1 MRTYLNKIYKKYKKI
16 LDQKNYKKW
25 VDDFGDEK
33 LKFDYDLTKDSIIFE
48 LGAFKGGM
56 LNKLNNMFGSKIYAF
71 EPSFEFYT
79 LLKNN
84 FQQDNIYLFQNGV
97 SSKNE
102 KKKLIISND
111 GSYIKRFGRK
121 NLNYEIVNLIKL
133 SEFIKNNHI
142 ENIDLI
148 NINIEGSEYVVLDEL
163 IKSSSIKKIEHLQIQ
178 FHRNVI
184 FYRIKRYLI
193 TKKLKK
199 THNKIWCY
207 DFIWERWDL
216 KK

>member
-1 MRTYLNKIYKKYKKI
+1 
-16 LDQKNYKKW
+16 
-25 VDDFGDEK
+25 
-33 LKFDYDLTKDSIIFE
+33 
-48 LGAFKGGM
+48 M
-56 LNKLNNMFGSKIYAF
+56 LNKLNNKFGSNIYAF
-71 EPSFEFYT
+71 EPSLEFYT
-79 LLKNN
+79 LLENT
-84 FQQDNIYLFQNGV
+84 FQQDNIYLFQNGI
-97 SSKNE
+97 SNKNE

-111 GSYIKRFGRK
+111 GSYIERFGRK

-193 TKKLKK
+193 TKNLKK